1 MANFD
6 TLLKGLHGEY
16 GATKDDDA
24 INAIV
29 VTADRRLEIPADF
42 NRIIAYEGD
51 INSQIIT
58 FDCPAAFDGH
68 DLTSCAYKKVRWTN
82 LASGIEGSG
91 ILTPVDESELTAAMK
106 NRIQMGRQFLSWFV
120 QPEAFTKSGKLQ
132 ISLTLYDI
140 NEQGNTSFKWNT
152 AVSSALMVK
161 ESMENF
167 DVDAIAKDE
176 ILLID
181 SDTRRIIMPA
191 NYNSTIANYGD
202 VGTTRVFFQSK
213 RYIRGI
219 DLFDPGTEKAIRW
232 KVGDTISFSNANISV
247 KLYSAANNDS
257 TNKEGYVNII
267 WSVPEELTCNPQHYA
282 GQFAIELSFTS
293 SDGKRIWR
301 TNAFDGL
308 QLGKNL
314 FMTSPSLLP
323 ESNGFYHINGNLT
336 DGTGVATE
344 VAGIYT
350 LRSYAQGGE
359 FILKKN
365 ELAVEYDTDGN
376 YIGLKIGTKRLG
388 EDVSE
393 ARYTDV
399 FMQGKTIILD
409 GGSASENIG
418 GES

>member
-6 TLLKGLHGEY
+6 NLLKGLHSEY
-16 GATKDDDA
+16 GAIKDDEI

-29 VTADRRLEIPADF
+29 VAADRKLEIPKGF
-42 NRIIAYEGD
+42 NTVIAYEGD

-58 FDCPAAFDGH
+58 FDCPATHEGH
-68 DLTSCAYKKVRWTN
+68 DLTGCSHKRVRWTN

-91 ILTPVDESELTAAMK
+91 VLNPVSESELTDVM
-106 NRIQMGRQFLSWFV
+106 RRRLSEGRQFLSWQV

-140 NEQGNTSFKWNT
+140 NEQGNTVFKWNT
-152 AVSSALMVK
+152 ATSSILSVQ
-161 ESMENF
+161 EGMENF
-167 DVDAIAKDE
+167 DIDAIAKDE

-202 VGTTRVFFQSK
+202 VGTTRVFFQAK

-219 DLFDPGTEKAIRW
+219 DLFDSSTKKEIRW
-232 KVGDTISFSNANISV
+232 KINDTISRSDAGISV
-247 KLYSAANNDS
+247 KLYSSVYENS
-257 TNKEGYVNII
+257 SNKEGYITII
-267 WSVPEELTCNPQHYA
+267 WSVPEELTCNPSHYA
-282 GQFAIELSFTS
+282 GPFAIELSFTS
-293 SDGKRIWR
+293 GDGTRVWR
-301 TNAFDGL
+301 TSAFDGL

-314 FMTSPSLLP
+314 FMTSPSSLP
-323 ESNGFYHINGNLT
+323 ESDGFYHIDGNLT
-336 DGTGVATE
+336 NGTGVATE

-359 FILKKN
+359 FILKRN

-376 YIGLKIGTKRLG
+376 YVGLKIGTNRLG
-388 EDVSE
+388 EDVSQ
-393 ARYTDV
+393 ARYTDI
-399 FMQGKTIILD
+399 FAQGKTIILD

-418 GES
+418 GE